1 MKSAEVWGQKTGKE
15 YVVNLLQMR
24 DEQIGVMS
32 GGFVK
37 RIPSVDNPF
46 SQDIYLQSK
55 DITAVACSDD
65 VLWSCTNR
73 GLVGA
78 WDFRASTSAPVA
90 SVQTNTPYMSCMDV
104 GFQGSLLAC
113 GTEEGIESKI
123 VFFDTRQIGRE
134 PLGQYVES
142 HSDSITTVKFQG
154 QMFFSGSVDGLVCGF
169 DITQPNETLAL
180 VSVMKPNGACLKLG
194 CFGTRGLF
202 ATTSSETFH
211 LFDYETAQTIG
222 SYDNDVML
230 GTGCRELLMER
241 TMLGNE
247 KKMEI
252 NYLIDGLWEARTQ
265 KLLLLAGNSEGG
277 AFGYEVTLGG
287 FQPLG
292 PLTGVHT
299 EVVRCAKTYDGGKS
313 SGFNILTGAED
324 GRVCLWKPDL

>member
-1 MKSAEVWGQKTGKE
+1 MKSAGVWGQKTGE

-24 DEQIGVMS
+24 DEQIGVLS
-32 GGFVK
+32 GGSVR
-37 RIPSVDNPF
+37 RIPSVEHPS
-46 SQDIYLQSK
+46 SQDIFLQSK
-55 DITAVACSDD
+55 DVTAVACSDEL
-65 VLWSCTNR
+65 LWACTNR
-73 GLVGA
+73 GLVSA
-78 WDFRASTSAPVA
+78 WDFRASTSAPVT
-90 SVQTNTPYMSCMDV
+90 SVQTSAPHMSCMDV

-123 VFFDTRQIGRE
+123 VFFDTRRLASGQ

-169 DITQPNETLAL
+169 DVAQPNETLAL
-180 VSVMKPNGACLKLG
+180 VSVMNPNGACLKLG

-230 GTGCRELLMER
+230 GTGCRELLTER
-241 TMLGNE
+241 AE

-265 KLLLLAGNSEGG
+265 KLLLLAGSSEGG
-277 AFGYEVTLGG
+277 AFGYEVTLAG

-292 PLTGVHT
+292 PLAGVHS

-324 GRVCLWKPDL
+324 GLVCLWKPDL